1 MALTRPG
8 PTVLRVTS
16 TATNGAEPLKAVQ
29 ASGWLLIAVGAI
41 SIVAGVLALVYPEI
55 TLLALG
61 LIAGINVLLLGVLA
75 LVDAVAGEGGTGTR
89 ILVALLGVLGIL
101 GGIVMMRRPGETL
114 LVIVMVLGLWLVLS
128 GVTQAILA
136 LLEPGER
143 GVRLLGALVDFVVGI
158 LILALPKVS
167 LGTVAVLAAIAFLV
181 RGAFAV
187 YVGWHARRAGSI
199 AVAT

>member
-1 MALTRPG
+1 VALTRPG